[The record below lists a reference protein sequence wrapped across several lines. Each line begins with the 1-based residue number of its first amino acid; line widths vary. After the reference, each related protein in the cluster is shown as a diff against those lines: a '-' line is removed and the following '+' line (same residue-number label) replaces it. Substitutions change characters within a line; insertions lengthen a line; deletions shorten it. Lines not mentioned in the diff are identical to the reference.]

1 MQLFCLLYYV
11 PIYFQ
16 VVKNFSPVLTGVAM
30 LPVTC
35 ILLPASAVVGALMR
49 KYGVFRPAIWL
60 GWLITIISSGL
71 LSLLDTD
78 IRTSAWVLILM
89 VVGLGHGLV
98 LMAVGY
104 SIQAVTDPAE
114 VAYATAMYTFL
125 RSFGMCIGVA
135 IGAVVF
141 QNRIQTE
148 LTVLKLPADAAKD
161 PEGFVNVLKAL
172 PMDSPIRQ
180 SYNLVYSRSIET
192 VFLVL
197 MVFAILGGL
206 TSLFIKHTSTDVPLE
221 SQHKLEKKDIELQ
234 QV

>member
-1 MQLFCLLYYV
+1 LLYYV

-16 VVKNFSPVLTGVAM
+16 VVKNFSPVVTGVAM

-35 ILLPASAVVGALMR
+35 ILLPASAIVGALMR
-49 KYGVFRPAIWL
+49 KYGVFRPAIWS

-78 IRTSAWVLILM
+78 VTTATWVIILM

-104 SIQAVTDPAE
+104 SIQAVTHPGD

-135 IGAVVF
+135 VGAVVF

-148 LTVLKLPADAAKD
+148 LTVFKLPADAAKD

-172 PMDSPIRQ
+172 PMDSSIRQ
-180 SYNLVYSRSIET
+180 SYNLVYSQSVET

-206 TSLFIKHTSTDVPLE
+206 TSLFIRHTSTDVPLE